1 VIRQSKSKMTI
12 IYAIILYFCI
22 NVNIA
27 AQGLTP
33 NGTDPTEIRSRVDII
48 LAQLTSLANS
58 DFIGTTIGGEFAF
71 NDWLSAGADVPYVY
85 ARFSGKTSTGI
96 GDIRLKILTSIYRAG
111 QFELLKAVA
120 GGIEFHLDT
129 GDADRGTGI
138 GQTIVIPHI
147 TGSIQLADEFLIIP
161 RIRYLFSV
169 KEHRD
174 EIDEIR
180 LDIDN
185 VLAFPEEI
193 WLSVMPELII
203 DIKGVRQATFNLQST
218 LGKMLDRNWGISA
231 VFTTNIFGEPRVESR
246 SYFSLR
252 YLF

>member
-1 VIRQSKSKMTI
+1 MHHSISKTIFLHTI
-12 IYAIILYFCI
+12 ILFYCI
-22 NVNIA
+22 NVNIGS
-27 AQGLTP
+27 QSLTP

-71 NDWLSAGADVPYVY
+71 NNWLSAGADVPYVY

-96 GDIRLKILTSIYRAG
+96 GDIRLKILTLLYRAA
-111 QFELLKAVA
+111 QFDLLKAVA

-138 GQTIVIPHI
+138 GQTIVIPHF
-147 TGSIQLADEFLIIP
+147 TASMQLADEFLIIP

-193 WLSVMPELII
+193 WLSIMPELIV
-203 DIKGVRQATFNLQST
+203 DLKGVRQTTFNLQST